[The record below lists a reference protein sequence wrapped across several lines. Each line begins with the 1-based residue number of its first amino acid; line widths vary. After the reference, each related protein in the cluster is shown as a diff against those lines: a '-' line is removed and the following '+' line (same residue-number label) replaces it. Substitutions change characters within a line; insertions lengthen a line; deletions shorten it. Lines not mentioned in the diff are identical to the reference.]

1 MTYGDG
7 MDTVGQEQVSN
18 KSSTTQGHNQPTKR
32 LLNDIKGTI
41 GHVNWGVFYHEC
53 NQTNTLALSPI
64 IDL

>member
-41 GHVNWGVFYHEC
+41 GHINWGVFTTKVTK
-53 NQTNTLALSPI
+53 QTPLPCHP
-64 IDL
+64 